1 MPRDGKQD
9 VPLVVGL
16 FLMVLAMMSIG
27 NLGLSIANSRDI
39 YKINAKINAIIDN
52 DSHVM
57 IAEVT
62 KRKSTDESAIS
73 AREREN
79 TSLNLSPHPV
89 YANVLMSKMVHPNST
104 RSEAVRRDRSSR
116 WGLGV
121 SKLANTGDAIGDLAS
136 NCKSWSGNDQVED
149 SRKLGCVYGAIATLI
164 TVGGADHATY
174 ATGAEI
180 ARVLK
185 TYHSTEQERSEPG
198 DPQIISTT
206 LLDYQNFIVNITQSP
221 MALMFDKN
229 ANPITYNSTGLP
241 VMFGINTKGDG
252 MLVTYQPNPSNIS
265 EATAIYGF
273 VPPPPS
279 ALNPPKTL
287 ASYNQKKFVQGGI
300 EVAYAFNQPSSDD
313 GGWQSERNDYGRQM
327 DHEVS
332 CMFGDLA
339 GNAYAWQIYDN
350 NHGGTI
356 AGGAIRAFRYA
367 TYGGK
372 DLNEESR
379 GEVGWLQRCQVA

>member
-1 MPRDGKQD
+1 
-9 VPLVVGL
+9 LVVGL

-89 YANVLMSKMVHPNST
+89 YANVLMSKMVHPNSM

-229 ANPITYNSTGLP
+229 ANPITYNNTGLP

-265 EATAIYGF
+265 EATALYGF
-273 VPPPPS
+273 VPPPS
-279 ALNPPKTL
+279 TSDLKKRLNFHNKR
-287 ASYNQKKFVQGGI
+287 NFVQSGL
-300 EVAYAFNQPSSDD
+300 EVAYVFNQPSDN
-313 GGWQSERNDYGRQM
+313 GGWLSEHNDSNDYGHEL

-332 CMFGDLA
+332 CLFGDLA

-356 AGGAIRAFRYA
+356 AGGAIRAFQYA
-367 TYGGK
+367 TYEGQ

-379 GEVGWLQRCQVA
+379 GGIGRLQRCQVA